1 MAAESPA
8 AGDPDN
14 SKAQVSDIV
23 FTPAVKAVQERL
35 GSRQAYARME
45 EGPGG
50 WEDKVTPELAAFI
63 AERDSFYMASVN
75 GEGQPYIQHRGGPLG
90 FLKVLD
96 DKTLAMADFRGNR
109 QYISLGNL
117 TENDKVA
124 LFLMDYPN
132 RRRVKIWG
140 RAHFVED
147 DPALVERLATP
158 GYRAKP
164 ERALLIHV
172 DAWDANC
179 PQHITPRFTEPQI
192 VQATDGLRRRIV
204 ELETEV
210 AALRQR
216 LGEDADGESVI
227 ES

>member
-1 MAAESPA
+1 MDARGGRKSDR
-8 AGDPDN
+8 GH
-14 SKAQVSDIV
+14 VSDIV
-23 FTPAVKAVQERL
+23 FTPAVKAAQARL
-35 GSRQAYARME
+35 GSRQAYAEME

-50 WEDKVTPELAAFI
+50 WQDQVTPELAAFI
-63 AERDSFYMASVN
+63 AERDSFYLASVN
-75 GEGQPYIQHRGGPLG
+75 GAGQPYIQHRGGPVG

-96 DKTLAMADFRGNR
+96 DKTLALADFRGNR

-140 RAHFVED
+140 RARFVED

-192 VQATDGLRRRIV
+192 VQATDGLRQRIV
-204 ELETEV
+204 ELESEV
-210 AALRQR
+210 AALRSR
-216 LGEDADGESVI
+216 LSEDADGESVI